1 MRRESDKYQF
11 KEPFGRDIRKKM
23 IESQKR
29 TLQGPEKFLK
39 LGQLKPT
46 QLATVG
52 HVASGVFQPDKKP
65 AVPAKSEKRV
75 KNKEHKKSKKTKKS
89 RKRPRHDK
97 AGSED
102 EDKKSSPVDKKGK
115 KGETSSKNSVSS
127 KKISDISLAEFD
139 NIRKKFP
146 GNPKTN
152 LIDSLARTLKI
163 PLTKSRED

>member
-11 KEPFGRDIRKKM
+11 KEPFGREIRKKM
-23 IESQKR
+23 IESQKK

-52 HVASGVFQPDKKP
+52 HVATGVFQPERKSI
-65 AVPAKSEKRV
+65 VPAKNEKRV
-75 KNKEHKKSKKTKKS
+75 KEKEHKKHKKAKKS
-89 RKRPRHDK
+89 RKRPRREK
-97 AGSED
+97 AGSD
-102 EDKKSSPVDKKGK
+102 DDNKTSQPVDSKKVK
-115 KGETSSKNSVSS
+115 KGEGLKKVDSS

-146 GNPKTN
+146 GNPIT
-152 LIDSLARTLKI
+152 IFY
-163 PLTKSRED
+163 

>member
-23 IESQKR
+23 IESQKK

-52 HVASGVFQPDKKP
+52 HVATGIYQPEKKSS
-65 AVPAKSEKRV
+65 VPAKSEKRA
-75 KNKEHKKSKKTKKS
+75 KDKEHKKPKKAKKS
-89 RKRPRHDK
+89 RKRPRRDK
-97 AGSED
+97 VDSGA
-102 EDKKSSPVDKKGK
+102 EDKTTLPVEHKKGK
-115 KGETSSKNSVSS
+115 KGEALVKVDSS

-146 GNPKTN
+146 GNSYSDFNGFSCENT
-152 LIDSLARTLKI
+152 
-163 PLTKSRED
+163 